1 MKNGL
6 SYFQTGGEAE
16 APESAV
22 APTKLPAAGKAP
34 LDPTQTADLLANMQ
48 AMIEARQSP
57 MSQLN
62 RGLERAAAWGS
73 GGIQGPSAALNQL
86 NQQEQAEQKS
96 TFDMR
101 QQMAA
106 FRTAQAQQ
114 EAFERRKAAE
124 LGGAPGAASGAFGEA
139 TMPPQIRTALN
150 NARTQEDYNKIYNAW
165 AQKQAEIYAAP
176 GMDEPKIPVVDMVD
190 GRPVLKTI
198 STREYRANPGRY
210 QDTPQTQAAVQSVVS
225 PAPAPAGAPGAPR
238 APVSVRNNNPGNL
251 VDPATGKIRTFA
263 TPAEGEKALEA
274 DLQLK
279 LSGQSPAVKQRFGDQ
294 VGSFMSPAL
303 LAETWAPST
312 APGNTPESTA
322 NYGKAIARALG
333 IDPTSQIP
341 NTPEALAKAKAEIT
355 KFEAG
360 NYMPP
365 ATAPAAP
372 AAAQQAPIQQPRP
385 TPGQLQR
392 QQELDI
398 AAQKEFG
405 TNVEKGNAAKAQ
417 KIDDAGLSAPERV
430 ARFNDIINITQDP
443 EMKDLFGKL
452 AKKGFAPFVLR
463 QLEEGVNAGQF
474 GTLGI
479 AKLERNLMQAD
490 ATPSQIE
497 KMLRVE
503 KHLAKAELEYAQMYL
518 TGQGAVSDNERR
530 LVKDAVGN
538 IKDPFQV
545 MQMQA
550 RVMAQ
555 RAEFDQKIKEAYDAY
570 RDRNGDYASFGAFMR
585 SDAKGIVNEHNQ
597 KLASIIG
604 KSPSLLTDPISAK
617 GMSSGNY
624 TPGSIKWG
632 TPKK

>member
-16 APESAV
+16 SAV
-22 APTKLPAAGKAP
+22 APTKLQPPGKAP

-48 AMIEARQSP
+48 AMIDARQSP
-57 MSQLN
+57 MASFN

-86 NQQEQAEQKS
+86 NQQEQAEEKS

-114 EAFERRKAAE
+114 EAFNKRKAAD
-124 LGGAPGAASGAFGEA
+124 LGGAPGAAPGAPGAITEA
-139 TMPPQIRTALN
+139 TIPPQIRIALN
-150 NARTQEDYNKIYNAW
+150 NARTQEEYNKIYNAW
-165 AQKQAEIYAAP
+165 AQKQAEVYAAP
-176 GMDEPKIPVVDMVD
+176 GMDEPKIPVVDMVN
-190 GRPVLKTI
+190 GKPVLKTI

-210 QDTPQTQAAVQSVVS
+210 QDTPQTQAAVQSAAAPTPS
-225 PAPAPAGAPGAPR
+225 PAG

-263 TPAEGEKALEA
+263 TLAEGERALEA
-274 DLQLK
+274 DLQGK

-365 ATAPAAP
+365 AAAPAAP
-372 AAAQQAPIQQPRP
+372 AAPAAQQAPIQQPRP
-385 TPGQLQR
+385 TTGEMQR
-392 QQELDI
+392 QQEVQTT
-398 AAQKEFG
+398 ATKEFA
-405 TNVEKGNAAKAQ
+405 TNTEKEYAVKAK
-417 KIDDAGLSAPERV
+417 KIDDAGSSAPERE
-430 ARFNDIINITQDP
+430 ARFNDIINITNDP
-443 EMKDLFGKL
+443 EMKKVFGML
-452 AKKGFAPFVLR
+452 ATKGFAPFALK
-463 QLEEGVNAGQF
+463 QLEEGINAGQF
-474 GTLGI
+474 GTMGV
-479 AKLERNLMQAD
+479 AKLERNLMMAG

-550 RVMAQ
+550 KVMAQ
-555 RAEFDQKIKEAYDAY
+555 RAEFDRKIKEAYDDY
-570 RDRNGDYASFGAFMR
+570 RTRNGEYAPFGAFMR
-585 SDAKGIVNEHNQ
+585 SEAKGIVNEHNQ
-597 KLASIIG
+597 KLANIIG

-617 GMSSGNY
+617 GMSSSNY

-632 TPKK
+632 NPKK

>member
-6 SYFQTGGEAE
+6 SYFNDGGVAE
-16 APESAV
+16 AAV
-22 APTKLPAAGKAP
+22 APTKLQPPGKAP

-48 AMIEARQSP
+48 AMINERQSP
-57 MSQLN
+57 MASFN

-73 GGIQGPSAALNQL
+73 GGIQGPSAALAQL

-114 EAFERRKAAE
+114 EAFERRKAAD
-124 LGGAPGAASGAFGEA
+124 LGGSPGAASGAPGAVTEA

-150 NARTQEDYNKIYNAW
+150 NARTQDEYNKIYNAW
-165 AQKQAEIYAAP
+165 AQKQAEVYAAP
-176 GMDEPKIPVVDMVD
+176 GMDEPKIPVVDMVN
-190 GRPVLKTI
+190 GKPVLKTI
-198 STREYRANPGRY
+198 SVREYRANPGRY
-210 QDTPQTQAAVQSVVS
+210 QDTPQTQAAVQSTA
-225 PAPAPAGAPGAPR
+225 APAPSAPG

-251 VDPATGKIRTFA
+251 VDATGKIRTFA

-274 DLQLK
+274 DLQGK
-279 LSGQSPAVKQRFGDQ
+279 LSGQSPAVKQRFGEQ
-294 VGSFMSPAL
+294 VGGFMSPSL

-312 APGNTPESTA
+312 APGNSPQSTA
-322 NYGKAIARALG
+322 NYAKAISNALG
-333 IDPTSQIP
+333 IDTTSQIP
-341 NTPEALAKAKAEIT
+341 NTPEALAKAKAAIT

-365 ATAPAAP
+365 AAAPAAP
-372 AAAQQAPIQQPRP
+372 APAPVAQQAPIQQPTTTQRP
-385 TPGQLQR
+385 TPGAMQR
-392 QQELDI
+392 QQEIDL

-405 TNVEKGNAAKAQ
+405 TKVETANAVKAQ
-417 KIDDAGLSAPERV
+417 KVDDAGLSAPERE
-430 ARFNDIINITQDP
+430 ARFNDIINITNDP
-443 EMKDLFGKL
+443 EMKKVFGML
-452 AKKGFAPFVLR
+452 AQKGFAPFVLK

-474 GTLGI
+474 GTMGV
-479 AKLERNLMQAD
+479 AKLERNLMMAN

-550 RVMAQ
+550 KVMAQ
-555 RAEFDQKIKEAYDAY
+555 RAEFDRKIKDAYDAY

-632 TPKK
+632 NPKK

>member
-1 MKNGL
+1 M
-6 SYFQTGGEAE
+6 
-16 APESAV
+16 
-22 APTKLPAAGKAP
+22 APTKLQPPGKAP
-34 LDPTQTADLLANMQ
+34 LDSTQTTDLLANMQ

-57 MSQLN
+57 MASLN

-86 NQQEQAEQKS
+86 NEQQRTEEKS

-124 LGGAPGAASGAFGEA
+124 LGGAPGAAPGGFGEA
-139 TMPPQIRTALN
+139 TIPPQIRTALN

-165 AQKQAEIYAAP
+165 AQKQAEVYANPA
-176 GMDEPKIPVVDMVD
+176 MDEPKIPVVDMVN
-190 GRPVLKTI
+190 GKPVLKTI

-210 QDTPQTQAAVQSVVS
+210 QDTPQTQAAVQNTIAPTTVPSGVTIPTSAIRRVESNNNAAAVS
-225 PAPAPAGAPGAPR
+225 PKGAEGTMQ
-238 APVSVRNNNPGNL
+238 VM
-251 VDPATGKIRTFA
+251 PAT
-263 TPAEGEKALEA
+263 
-274 DLQLK
+274 Q
-279 LSGQSPAVKQRFGDQ
+279 
-294 VGSFMSPAL
+294 
-303 LAETWAPST
+303 T
-312 APGNTPESTA
+312 APGFGVTPAANKTPQELERVGGDYFQAMKNKYKDDVTA
-322 NYGKAIARALG
+322 AIAYNMGPGATDKWIANGKKFDQLPVETQQYVTRLTAQPGATDIPKMRAE
-333 IDPTSQIP
+333 T
-341 NTPEALAKAKAEIT
+341 
-355 KFEAG
+355 
-360 NYMPP
+360 MV
-365 ATAPAAP
+365 
-372 AAAQQAPIQQPRP
+372 RP
-385 TPGQLQR
+385 TPGAMQR
-392 QQELDI
+392 QQEIDL

-405 TNVEKGNAAKAQ
+405 TNVEKTNAVKAQ
-417 KIDDAGLSAPERV
+417 KIDDAGLSAPERE
-430 ARFNDIINITQDP
+430 ARFNDIINITNDP
-443 EMKDLFGKL
+443 EMKKVFGML
-452 AKKGFAPFVLR
+452 ATKGFAPFVLK
-463 QLEEGVNAGQF
+463 QLEEGINAGQF
-474 GTLGI
+474 GTMGV
-479 AKLERNLMQAD
+479 AKLERNLMMAG

-550 RVMAQ
+550 KVMAQ
-555 RAEFDQKIKEAYDAY
+555 RAEFDRKIKDAYDAY
-570 RDRNGDYASFGAFMR
+570 RERNGDYASFGAFMR

-617 GMSSGNY
+617 GMSSSNY

-632 TPKK
+632 TPSK